1 VLCSPNGLH
10 AEQAI
15 CLQAGAHVVVQKH
28 LTLDIATSGRVV
40 EEADRRDLLLSVV
53 SQRRFEPPALAVK
66 QASTAVS
73 SYYDEIGWRGSVDL
87 DGGALMNQGIHA
99 VDLMRWLFGEVTT
112 VQGQVAT
119 RVRDIEAEDTAVACL
134 RFASGGF
141 GVISATTATTP
152 GLPAEINLIFEHGSV
167 SLADDRIV
175 RWAVPGVDQPSLR
188 YDSGSG
194 SQAAKNITAIGHTRQ
209 WDDIM
214 AALRDRR
221 PPAVTGRDALGTAAL
236 IVAIQRSSATGAPIE
251 EQPS

>member
-119 RVRDIEAEDTAVACL
+119 RVRVIQAEDTAVACM
-134 RFASGGF
+134 RFALGGF
-141 GVISATTATTP
+141 GVIGATHRHDA
-152 GLPAEINLIFEHGSV
+152 GLPAEINLFFEHGSV

-175 RWAVPGVDQPSLR
+175 RWAVPGVDHPSLR
-188 YDSGSG
+188 
-194 SQAAKNITAIGHTRQ
+194 TARNGPSLTNKPIHPWQGTLKQQPPPSRAYPATH
-209 WDDIM
+209 
-214 AALRDRR
+214 RR
-221 PPAVTGRDALGTAAL
+221 HGDL
-236 IVAIQRSSATGAPIE
+236 
-251 EQPS
+251 EQPIRRQPPSEASPLTAELRAGVV